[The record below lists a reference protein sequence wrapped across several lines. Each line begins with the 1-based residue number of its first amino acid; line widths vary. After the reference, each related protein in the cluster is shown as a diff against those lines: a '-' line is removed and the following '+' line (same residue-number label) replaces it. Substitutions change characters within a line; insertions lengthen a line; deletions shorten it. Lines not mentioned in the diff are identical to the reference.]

1 MIGLGFLK
9 TQERSMGKVWEVQI
23 QLRLLRPPQAK
34 LTMSWE
40 DQQDYGYEHLF
51 QILKPVWAAGLTFK
65 RWTRI
70 RNLLYPTAQL
80 VVFLPNNFNFFPKFC
95 FVCQFDSHN

>member
-51 QILKPVWAAGLTFK
+51 QILKPVW
-65 RWTRI
+65 
-70 RNLLYPTAQL
+70 
-80 VVFLPNNFNFFPKFC
+80 
-95 FVCQFDSHN
+95 